1 VKIWTQGLSS
11 TRIIAAVALAA
22 ILHLT
27 GVLQPASNALS
38 DLRFSLAHRDASG
51 SLAIVEVDS
60 ASIRH
65 IGTWPWPRSIHA
77 GAIDKLTELGAS
89 AIAIDIDFSSTS
101 SQSGDAA
108 LEQALARAGGSV
120 SLAAFREPGSSGR
133 IVSPLEQFA
142 AHAWTACVDV
152 KPDKDGRVRSFLF
165 AQSTA
170 DGPCVTMPVLL
181 AGGQADQGTSFNI
194 DFSIDPTTI
203 ERISLAELLDG
214 KVAAERIKGRKII
227 IGATAI
233 ELRDFFLVPAYGV
246 VAGPVL
252 QALAAETLLQGRALS
267 PAPDWVFLA
276 GLIGLGGVGVMASRL
291 SLWTFLGSCLALAVA
306 VEAVAALV
314 QIHGSFV
321 VDTAEWHAAILIAAA
336 LLVLREV
343 DIGRLLLALSR
354 AETREVWA
362 MLDKVILENFAGI
375 IVADGNGRIRA
386 TSREAA
392 RILGLD
398 GGLNLTGARLDAVLP
413 EPLGRAVE
421 AAIAAYKE
429 GTGGPQDHVELD
441 CSGDPRTPRILEYA
455 LTFSVVDK
463 PGGSTGAA
471 GSFALCLMFRDITDR
486 KLAHDR
492 IERLARYDTLTSIPN
507 RNFFFEHLDRALATT
522 SFQDVG
528 LAHFDLDGFKAVND
542 CFGHGI
548 GDDLLRGVAAR
559 LSRLVGERCLAR
571 LGGDEFAII
580 VTSPPGK
587 VDEDL
592 ASLSKSLF
600 QAMQRPFH
608 VGRYE
613 VMVGLSIGLAKHQDA
628 ELADD
633 LMKKADAALYQ
644 AKGVGGGEARFYDAE
659 LDARLREKAS
669 LQDELKNALERQ
681 EFRVVYQ
688 PQVDLSSSELVGA
701 EALLRWESPTRGP
714 VPPSDFIPLAEETG
728 LIVALGEHV
737 LREACMEAVRW
748 PSAAKVAVNISSIQF
763 ERSDLVGIVERALAD
778 SGLPPSRLCL
788 EITESLFIQDA
799 AGVSEALARLRTLG
813 IEIALDDFGTGYS
826 SLGYINRF
834 PLDKIKID
842 RSFVRGLPL
851 DAEATAIIRAIIGM
865 SESLHLRV
873 IAEGVET
880 LEQASLLRLIGCA
893 EGQGYFYGKPEPPS
907 ALRDLFGQNRLCA
920 SA

>member
-1 VKIWTQGLSS
+1 VTFWTQGLSS
-11 TRIIAAVALAA
+11 TRIVAAVTFAAL
-22 ILHLT
+22 LQVS
-27 GVLQPASNALS
+27 GVLEPVSNALS

-51 SLAIVEVDS
+51 GIAIVEVDS

-77 GAIDKLTELGAS
+77 AAIDRLTELGAS
-89 AIAIDIDFSSTS
+89 TIAFDIDFSSTS
-101 SQSGDAA
+101 SPSGDAA
-108 LEQALARAGGSV
+108 LEQALARAEGRV

-133 IVSPLEQFA
+133 IVSPLERFA
-142 AHAWTACVDV
+142 AQAWTACVDV
-152 KPDKDGRVRSFLF
+152 KPDGDGRVRSFLR
-165 AQSTA
+165 AQPTA
-170 DGPCVTMPVLL
+170 EGPCVTMPVLM
-181 AGGQADQGTSFNI
+181 AGGQAELGTSFGI

-203 ERISLAELLDG
+203 DRVSLADLIDG
-214 KVAAERIKGRKII
+214 KVAADEIRGRKII
-227 IGATAI
+227 VGATAL
-233 ELRDFFLVPAYGV
+233 ELRDFFLVPVYGM

-252 QALAAETLLQGRALS
+252 QALAAETLLQDRALS
-267 PAPDWVFLA
+267 PAPFWVVLA
-276 GLIGLGGVGVMASRL
+276 GLASLCGIGIMASRL
-291 SLWTFLGSCLALAVA
+291 SLWRFLGSCLGLAVA
-306 VEAVAALV
+306 VEAVAAMV

-321 VDTAEWHAAILIAAA
+321 LDTAGWHAAVLLAAA
-336 LLVLREV
+336 LIVLREV

-362 MLDKVILENFAGI
+362 MLDKVIAENFAGI
-375 IVADGNGRIRA
+375 IVADANGRIRA

-398 GGLNLTGARLDAVLP
+398 SGMNLTGAQLDAVMP
-413 EPLGRAVE
+413 AALGRAVE
-421 AAIAAYKE
+421 AAVAAYKA
-429 GTGGPQDHVELD
+429 GSGSPQDHVELD
-441 CSGDPRTPRILEYA
+441 CSDDPKAPRILEYA

-463 PGGSTGAA
+463 DRGPADA

-507 RNFFFEHLDRALATT
+507 RNFFFEHLDRALA
-522 SFQDVG
+522 SASLHEVG

-559 LSRLVGERCLAR
+559 VSRLVGERCLAR

-580 VTSPPGK
+580 VTSLPGK

-592 ASLSKSLF
+592 ASLSQALF
-600 QAMQRPFH
+600 EAMQRPFK
-608 VGRYE
+608 VGPYE
-613 VMVGLSIGLAKHQDA
+613 VMVGLSIGLAKHHGT

-644 AKGVGGGEARFYDAE
+644 AKEIGGGEARFYDAA

-669 LQDELKNALERQ
+669 LQDELKTALERR

-688 PQVDLSSSELVGA
+688 PQVDLSTGDLVGA
-701 EALLRWESPTRGP
+701 EALLRWESRTRGP
-714 VPPSDFIPLAEETG
+714 VSPSAFIPLAEETG

-737 LREACMEAVRW
+737 LREACMEAVSW
-748 PSAAKVAVNISSIQF
+748 PSPAKVAVNVSSIQF
-763 ERSDLVGIVERALAD
+763 ERSDVVDVVERALAD
-778 SGLPPSRLCL
+778 SGLAPSRLCL

-799 AGVSEALARLRTLG
+799 AGISEALARLRTLG

-842 RSFVRGLPL
+842 QSFVRGLPL

-880 LEQASLLRLIGCA
+880 LEQVSLLRLIGCG

-907 ALRDLFGQNRLCA
+907 VLRDRFDQRRLCA
-920 SA
+920 TA